1 MIPATRTCSPKLGFP
16 PLHEHKAFVIFRELR
31 RRNVLKVALVYAVV
45 SWLLIDV
52 AWIGLPMLDA
62 PEWILIAFI
71 VLVALGFVVT
81 VFVSW
86 NFEMTPED

>member
-1 MIPATRTCSPKLGFP
+1 
-16 PLHEHKAFVIFRELR
+16 
-31 RRNVLKVALVYAVV
+31 
-45 SWLLIDV
+45 
-52 AWIGLPMLDA
+52 MLDA